1 MPQTT
6 SNALPENPTPE
17 QVRFLLRLYEQLP
30 MLVVQLTAD
39 GVVQQCN
46 PEVSRATGYAFGE
59 LVGRNFWALL
69 FPGRLFAQVTRFIS
83 AVNPNPLLR
92 DMPLTLRTKGG
103 QERTIAWTRFFVP
116 AERSAG
122 GDAGE
127 GPPKRSLVCVG
138 VDLTDR
144 LLDSDKLP
152 NLVVG
157 SGPTVDEGGL
167 PGATVQTGAETGAD
181 VLDGTFV
188 IPLAASPPA
197 IQVGEDGGQAIKD
210 VQECL
215 GQVTERAASLR
226 QTHEQSASA
235 PFGSLHATGGEDRGG
250 SLRFALAADRMH
262 TLDCTGSIE
271 QLVQRVDEL
280 VTLCKAEVRR

>member
-1 MPQTT
+1 
-6 SNALPENPTPE
+6 
-17 QVRFLLRLYEQLP
+17 

-46 PEVSRATGYAFGE
+46 PEVSRATGYAFSE

-69 FPGRLFAQVTRFIS
+69 FPGRLFAQVPRFVS

-122 GDAGE
+122 EDAGA
-127 GPPKRSLVCVG
+127 GQAKRSLVCVG

-157 SGPTVDEGGL
+157 SGPTVDEGGR
-167 PGATVQTGAETGAD
+167 PGTTVQSGRESGGE
-181 VLDGTFV
+181 VVEGTFV
-188 IPLAASPPA
+188 TPLAVSPPA
-197 IQVGEDGGQAIKD
+197 INVGEDGGQSIKD
-210 VQECL
+210 VQEHL
-215 GQVTERAASLR
+215 GQVIERAASLQ
-226 QTHEQSASA
+226 QTYEQSQSA
-235 PFGSLHATGGEDRGG
+235 PPSSLPATGGEDRGG
-250 SLRFALAADRMH
+250 ALRFALAADRMH
-262 TLDCTGSIE
+262 TLDSMGSIE
-271 QLVQRVDEL
+271 QLVQCVDEL
-280 VTLCKAEVRR
+280 VTLCKAEGRR